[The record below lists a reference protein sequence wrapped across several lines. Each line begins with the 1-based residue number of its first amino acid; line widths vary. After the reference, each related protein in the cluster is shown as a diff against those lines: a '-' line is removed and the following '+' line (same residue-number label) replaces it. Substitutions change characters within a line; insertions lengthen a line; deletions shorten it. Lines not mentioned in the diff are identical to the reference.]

1 MYTCEADLEKA
12 SSALESHRH
21 EVKERDNKLHRLSSE
36 LRARAA
42 ECERLQK
49 IIGQQQHS
57 QERMRQEA
65 ELRMYSLRVRTYIG
79 LASDYVN
86 TNYSAHAWAQNTVRN
101 GNGSEDKSSNNIRIS

>member
-21 EVKERDNKLHRLSSE
+21 EVKERDGKLHRLSSE
-36 LRARAA
+36 LRARAG

-49 IIGQQQHS
+49 IIGQQQHA

-65 ELRMYSLRVRTYIG
+65 ELRMYSLRVRW
-79 LASDYVN
+79 
-86 TNYSAHAWAQNTVRN
+86 H
-101 GNGSEDKSSNNIRIS
+101 GN

>member
-1 MYTCEADLEKA
+1 MITEIFRLYTCEADFEKA

-21 EVKERDNKLHRLSSE
+21 EVKERDSKLHRLSSE
-36 LRARAA
+36 LRARAG

-65 ELRMYSLRVRTYIG
+65 ELRMYSLRVCTCRLSSSY
-79 LASDYVN
+79 
-86 TNYSAHAWAQNTVRN
+86 TNATLCCSQAHSQLFGVAKA
-101 GNGSEDKSSNNIRIS
+101 